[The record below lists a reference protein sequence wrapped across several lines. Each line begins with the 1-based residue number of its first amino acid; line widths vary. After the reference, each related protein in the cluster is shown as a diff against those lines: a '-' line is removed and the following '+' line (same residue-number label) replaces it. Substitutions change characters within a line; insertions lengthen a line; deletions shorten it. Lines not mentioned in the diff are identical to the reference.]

1 MDGFEDHYSAVELSR
16 YVVAGDGI
24 EPSTFRL

>member
-1 MDGFEDHYSAVELSR
+1 MTFQR

-24 EPSTFRL
+24 VEVGTLKLTEVLVPES